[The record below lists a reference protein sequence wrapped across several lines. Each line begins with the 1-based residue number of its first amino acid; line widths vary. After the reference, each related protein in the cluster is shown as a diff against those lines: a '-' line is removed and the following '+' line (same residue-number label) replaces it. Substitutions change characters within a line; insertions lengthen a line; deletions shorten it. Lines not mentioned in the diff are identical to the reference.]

1 MIHLSSFY
9 IFPFE
14 DVKHCILVLC
24 PHTCICTCMYL
35 IKMHGWHVCDC
46 LKLEEF
52 HTPIK
57 IDAFE
62 FLGLNICLVFWPKEP
77 HIKWTICSTIN
88 SVLVTEKAANL
99 VTKLLNWATFKYLSL
114 RTCVSACI
122 IFVLFSWTTL
132 KIFIAAKRIHTI
144 IKLSTEQTLNITNN
158 FLSNNFLSLFLF
170 LSCPTPQAHSTHTK
184 HKDLHLIW

>member
-1 MIHLSSFY
+1 MLA
-9 IFPFE
+9 FE
-14 DVKHCILVLC
+14 DVKHYVLVLC

-46 LKLEEF
+46 LKPEEF
-52 HTPIK
+52 HT
-57 IDAFE
+57 DAFE
-62 FLGLNICLVFWPKEP
+62 FLGLNICLVFWPKER

-114 RTCVSACI
+114 RTCLSACI

-144 IKLSTEQTLNITNN
+144 IKMSTEQTLNITNN
-158 FLSNNFLSLFLF
+158 FLSNNFPSLSLSVMPL
-170 LSCPTPQAHSTHTK
+170 PPQPPPSPSTFYPYQT
-184 HKDLHLIW
+184 